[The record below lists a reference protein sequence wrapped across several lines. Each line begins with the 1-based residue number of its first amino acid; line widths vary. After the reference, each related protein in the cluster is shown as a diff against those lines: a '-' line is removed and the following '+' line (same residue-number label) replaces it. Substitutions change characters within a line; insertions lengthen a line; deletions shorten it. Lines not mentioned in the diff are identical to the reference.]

1 MFRWS
6 TKPETNHA
14 DDQWVVSTFRKRRAA
29 IENAS
34 SAEQL
39 AFQLTLAIFWQ
50 GFIAQHGSP
59 DSFAQLPRVIQMEY
73 FKKLLRLQ
81 ATLLEQK
88 DFEKAIPLE
97 MLNIYLAAIISK
109 CRDFK
114 TEAATFLGHHSSQ
127 GHQMAALVNAA
138 IGTEKKASARQAGD
152 RRLTPP

>member
-1 MFRWS
+1 MFRS
-6 TKPETNHA
+6 SITPETNHS

-39 AFQLTLAIFWQ
+39 AFQLTLAIFWR

-59 DSFAQLPRVIQMEY
+59 DSFAQLPRAIQMEY

-97 MLNIYLAAIISK
+97 MMNIYLAAVISK

-114 TEAATFLGHHSSQ
+114 TEAARFLGHHSRQ
-127 GHQMAALVNAA
+127 GHHMAALVNAA
-138 IGTEKKASARQAGD
+138 IGTENKASA
-152 RRLTPP
+152 TPASW